1 VLGFL
6 WWLLLG
12 TFSGATALVL
22 LLDWAQALTDPD
34 PTAHEGYGLEV
45 TIGVVS
51 ACFFVLAMWR
61 VVTHLRRHGIG

>member
-1 VLGFL
+1 MLGFL

-34 PTAHEGYGLEV
+34 PAAHEGYGLEV
-45 TIGVVS
+45 TVGV
-51 ACFFVLAMWR
+51 AAAWIFVFAMYR
-61 VVTHLRRHGIG
+61 VVRYLRHHALG

>member
-22 LLDWAQALTDPD
+22 LLDWAQALADPD
-34 PTAHEGYGLEV
+34 PAAHEGYGLEV
-45 TIGVVS
+45 TIGVV
-51 ACFFVLAMWR
+51 AAWIFVFAIYR
-61 VVTHLRRHGIG
+61 VVRYLRHHGLG

>member
-22 LLDWAQALTDPD
+22 LLDWAQALADPD
-34 PTAHEGYGLEV
+34 PAATEGYTLEV
-45 TIGVVS
+45 AIGVV
-51 ACFFVLAMWR
+51 AAWVFAFAMYR
-61 VVTHLRRHGIG
+61 VVRYLRHHPFG